1 MHFAPAQNKY
11 VQRCILSLTP
21 LLIFSTIIV
30 WGIHT
35 PVADAAETGLSPA
48 FMQWCEQF
56 MATNARGSGQCKLA
70 CETRNPGAQ
79 VYNPIARQFGSTGFS
94 QNNRTAIFPS
104 VVHGIAAHIAL
115 IRDMC
120 TRGRPD
126 GCNRGGG
133 ARPRCTLIELKQ
145 VWAPSCHVNPA
156 APGFRND
163 PSAYANTVARW
174 VGIQP
179 NQVFNPSDKE
189 MMAKIALASARIEI
203 GFVNYNCQQL
213 AQGTAM
219 AYGQIPPGDVPAD
232 VGQLK
237 ALGSIIEGN
246 NSPLGPLLQGLGG
259 NQDNQGQNPFAS
271 QSQWG
276 QPSPQTGG
284 GQQSQPSQQQ
294 NPFGQNPYQ
303 NPFQLT
309 GNGHQNPFDTN
320 PKTEVGDDEDVESE
334 EDLLTCD
341 DALVEWS
348 CPSDATLS
356 RGISKPTDAQFKTR
370 GALIGSLAVA
380 PTKRTTYTVQCLKKQ
395 SVISEASCVVSPK
408 KTKPTDDVVKNSKP
422 VLTIEADAKDVKR
435 GKSVII
441 SWAAVR
447 VDSCVVYGEGLSEE
461 GTDGSAS
468 TDELYTRGIAEYV
481 LECRTAAGEP
491 ISKSVQVEVR

>member
-1 MHFAPAQNKY
+1 MNALRTRDTLVRRRAFA
-11 VQRCILSLTP
+11 VLT
-21 LLIFSTIIV
+21 IV
-30 WGIHT
+30 LTLFYAGR
-35 PVADAAETGLSPA
+35 ASAAGDTTAGLSPT
-48 FMQWCEQF
+48 FMQWCQQF
-56 MATNARGSGQCKLA
+56 MATNGRSNAQCKLA

-94 QNNRTAIFPS
+94 NNNRTAIFPS

-133 ARPRCTLIELKQ
+133 TRPRCTLIELKQ

-179 NQVFNPSDKE
+179 NQVFNPNDKE

-203 GFVNYNCQQL
+203 GFVNYTCEQL

-219 AYGQIPPGDVPAD
+219 AYGQIPPGSVPAD

-237 ALGSIIEGN
+237 NLGNLIEGN
-246 NSPLGPLLQGLGG
+246 NSPLGGLIQGMGG

-271 QSQWG
+271 QNQWS
-276 QPSPQTGG
+276 QPSPQSGSQQGT
-284 GQQSQPSQQQ
+284 GQQETQQP
-294 NPFGQNPYQ
+294 FVQNPYQ
-303 NPFQLT
+303 NPFQATGTMQTPFLT
-309 GNGHQNPFDTN
+309 NDTTPEETDEN
-320 PKTEVGDDEDVESE
+320 VEDVLVCE
-334 EDLLTCD
+334 EGRI
-341 DALVEWS
+341 EWS
-348 CPSDATLS
+348 CPSSSTLS
-356 RGISKPTDAQFKTR
+356 RGISKPTDSQFKTR

-380 PTKRTTYTVQCLKKQ
+380 PARKTTYTVQCLKKQ
-395 SVISEASCVVSPK
+395 SVISEASCAMSPK
-408 KTKPTDDVVKNSKP
+408 KTKTNEVDSIKP
-422 VLTIEADAKDVKR
+422 VLTIEADTPEVRR
-435 GKSVII
+435 GKSAII

-468 TDELYTRGIAEYV
+468 TDELYTRGTAEYV
-481 LECRTAAGEP
+481 LECRTRDGDTV
-491 ISKSVQVEVR
+491 SKTAKVEVR

>member
-1 MHFAPAQNKY
+1 MTQTTAQAGR
-11 VQRCILSLTP
+11 VQRLAYAGVVLCVVSL
-21 LLIFSTIIV
+21 LFLQ
-30 WGIHT
+30 
-35 PVADAAETGLSPA
+35 PVKTFAADTNGLSA
-48 FMQWCEQF
+48 DFMRWCEQF

-79 VYNPIARQFGSTGFS
+79 VYNRIAQQFGSTSFS
-94 QNNRTAIFPS
+94 NNNRTAIFPS

-126 GCNRGGG
+126 ACNGGG
-133 ARPRCTLIELKQ
+133 VRPRCTLIELKQ

-156 APGFRND
+156 APGFRNN
-163 PSAYANTVARW
+163 PSTYANTVARW

-179 NQVFNPSDKE
+179 NQVFNPNDKE

-219 AYGQIPPGDVPAD
+219 AYGQIPPGDVPPD

-237 ALGSIIEGN
+237 GLGTMIEGN
-246 NSPLGPLLQGLGG
+246 NSPLGPMIQGLGG
-259 NQDNQGQNPFAS
+259 NQDNHGQNPFAN
-271 QSQWG
+271 QNQWA
-276 QPSPQTGG
+276 QQSPQTG
-284 GQQSQPSQQQ
+284 QQ

-303 NPFQLT
+303 NPYQNPFQPTTSSNQL
-309 GNGHQNPFDTN
+309 PFDTN
-320 PKTEVGDDEDVESE
+320 TTPKIADDVAVDDVS

-341 DALVEWS
+341 DTLVEWS

-356 RGISKPTDAQFKTR
+356 RGISKPADAQFKTR
-370 GALIGSLAVA
+370 GALIGSLAVSPA
-380 PTKRTTYTVQCLKKQ
+380 RKTTYTVQCLKKQ
-395 SVISEASCVVSPK
+395 SVISEASCVISPK
-408 KTKPTDDVVKNSKP
+408 KTKQGETPATSSSP
-422 VLTIEADAKDVKR
+422 ALTIDADLKEVKR
-435 GKSVII
+435 GKSVLI

-461 GTDGSAS
+461 GTEGSAS

-481 LECRTAAGEP
+481 LECRTTRGDTV
-491 ISKSVQVEVR
+491 SKSVQVEVR

>member
-1 MHFAPAQNKY
+1 MYSSTLAHKRF
-11 VQRCILSLTP
+11 VQRCLSCLV
-21 LLIFSTIIV
+21 FTIVCASIA
-30 WGIHT
+30 WGASASPAQANT
-35 PVADAAETGLSPA
+35 TGLSPA
-48 FMQWCEQF
+48 FMQWCQQF

-94 QNNRTAIFPS
+94 NNNRTAIFPS

-126 GCNRGGG
+126 ACGGGGG

-145 VWAPSCHVNPA
+145 IWAPRCHVNPS

-203 GFVNYNCQQL
+203 GFVNYNCEQL

-219 AYGQIPPGDVPAD
+219 AYGLIPPGDVPPD

-237 ALGSIIEGN
+237 NLGSLIEGN
-246 NSPLGPLLQGLGG
+246 NSPLGSILQNMGG
-259 NQDNQGQNPFAS
+259 TQDNQGQNPYAS
-271 QSQWG
+271 QNQWG

-284 GQQSQPSQQQ
+284 GQQQPQQ
-294 NPFGQNPYQ
+294 NPLGQNPYQ
-303 NPFQLT
+303 NPFQPT
-309 GNGHQNPFDTN
+309 GTTQQNPFDTN
-320 PKTEVGDDEDVESE
+320 PKTEVGDDEEVAE
-334 EDLLTCD
+334 EGDLLVCSD
-341 DALVEWS
+341 GLVEWS

-370 GALIGSLAVA
+370 GALIGSLAVSPA
-380 PTKRTTYTVQCLKKQ
+380 KRTTYTVQCLKKQ
-395 SVISEASCVVSPK
+395 SVISEASCIVNPK
-408 KTKPTDDVVKNSKP
+408 KTKPGEEVTKNSKP
-422 VLTIEADAKDVKR
+422 VLTIDAETKDVKR
-435 GKSVII
+435 GKSVMI

-447 VDSCVVYGEGLSEE
+447 VESCVVYGEGLSEE
-461 GTDGSAS
+461 GTEGSAS
-468 TDELYTRGIAEYV
+468 TDELYTRGSAEYV
-481 LECRTAAGEP
+481 LECRTQNGEQV
-491 ISKSVQVEVR
+491 SKSVQIEVR